1 MVIGIDINDVL
12 RDYTDNFLKVY
23 IENYNREYDLS
34 GFDMW
39 SNFMDIVFPFKSEE
53 GYKRFVYEDYS
64 FELFGKCPTCTK
76 SMPTDLSTWMNKTL
90 NEIDEEVEVVFF
102 SPMEYGNSIGYTY
115 FFISKLNVPVR
126 QVILPSDSSKIW
138 DVCDVVITADPY
150 YLDTKPEGKKTIKIN
165 KSYNKDNK
173 GDFEYSTFSKFL
185 KDPENTTKLF

>member
-1 MVIGIDINDVL
+1 ML

-39 SNFMDIVFPFKSEE
+39 SNFMDLVFPFKSEE

-90 NEIDEEVEVVFF
+90 NEIDEEVDVVFF

-126 QVILPSDSSKIW
+126 QVILPTDSSKIW

-185 KDPENTTKLF
+185 KDPENTTRLF

>member
-39 SNFMDIVFPFKSEE
+39 SNFMDLVFPFKSEE

-90 NEIDEEVEVVFF
+90 NEIDEEVDVVFF

-126 QVILPSDSSKIW
+126 QVILPTDSSKIW

-185 KDPENTTKLF
+185 KDPENTTRLF

>member
-90 NEIDEEVEVVFF
+90 NEIDED
-102 SPMEYGNSIGYTY
+102 P
-115 FFISKLNVPVR
+115 
-126 QVILPSDSSKIW
+126 LP
-138 DVCDVVITADPY
+138 
-150 YLDTKPEGKKTIKIN
+150 L
-165 KSYNKDNK
+165 
-173 GDFEYSTFSKFL
+173 
-185 KDPENTTKLF
+185 